1 MTPYVRKGVAMT
13 PEKSKEP
20 GVDTPHGGHPI
31 EKLTV
36 REFFAAHALTGL
48 LSSVESEERKVGPTD
63 AALSAFEFADAALK
77 ESARVVDVGADVP
90 AKPPVP

>member
-1 MTPYVRKGVAMT
+1 MI

-20 GVDTPHGGHPI
+20 GVPPNGGLAF

-48 LSSVESEERKVGPTD
+48 LSSVESEERKAGPAD
-63 AALSAFEFADAALK
+63 AALSAFEIADAALK
-77 ESARVVDVGADVP
+77 ESARVGDVGADTP
-90 AKPPVP
+90 AP